1 MCPIRAITTLIIT
14 HPAIDVHRN
23 HGGADLSSQGGGIR
37 MAHVLISTM
46 PAVGHVNPLLL
57 TAAKLVE
64 RGHRVWWHTG
74 PEAAPKVE
82 ASGAW
87 FVPMQHTRDIV
98 EPLRQAQQKHG
109 LAAANAAMISLFVEP
124 MLGQLRDYQAILAD
138 FPADVVV
145 VDMCSLGALLLR
157 ETGGPVW
164 ATVGINPLRTAE
176 SPPYGSGKAP
186 ARSPIGRFQNRLIS
200 WLGNHVVLHEV
211 TVAFNQQRRRVGLPA
226 VAKGTTVFDY
236 LMSPFLHLQGTT
248 PAFEFPYRELPP
260 QLHFVGPML
269 PPLPTDYAPPPWWPD
284 LEAGRPVVHVTQG
297 TVATAVGELVC
308 PTIEALAGE
317 DVLVVVTTP
326 APEQLGAV
334 PSNVRVERM
343 IPHALLLPHV
353 DVMVTNGGYN
363 GVKVAL
369 AYGVPLVA
377 AGATEDKPEVCSRIA
392 WSGAGVNLH
401 TGRPTVAQLKQAIQR
416 VLHDSTYRQHAR
428 AIQADFAAHDSPA
441 EAAQL
446 LERLAQTK
454 QPIVHTNG
462 GNS

>member
-1 MCPIRAITTLIIT
+1 
-14 HPAIDVHRN
+14 
-23 HGGADLSSQGGGIR
+23 

-46 PAVGHVNPLLL
+46 PAIGHVNPLLL
-57 TAAKLVE
+57 TAAKLVA
-64 RGHRVWWHTG
+64 RGHRVCWHTG

-82 ASGAW
+82 ASGAR
-87 FVPMQHTRDIV
+87 FVPMHHTRDIV

-138 FPADVVV
+138 FAADVVV
-145 VDMCSLGALLLR
+145 VDMCSLGALLLH

-164 ATVGINPLRTAE
+164 ATVGINPLGRPE
-176 SPPYGSGKAP
+176 SPPWGSGKAP
-186 ARSPIGRFQNRLIS
+186 ARSSIGRFQNRLIS
-200 WLGNHVVLHEV
+200 WLGDHVMLREV

-226 VAKGTTVFDY
+226 VAKGTTVFDC

-248 PAFEFPYRELPP
+248 PAFEFPYRDLPP
-260 QLHFVGPML
+260 YVHFVGPML
-269 PPLPTDYAPPPWWPD
+269 PPLPTDYAPPSWWGE
-284 LEAGRPVVHVTQG
+284 LETGRPVVHVTQG
-297 TVATAVGELVC
+297 TVATDVAELVC
-308 PTIEALAGE
+308 PTIQALAGE

-369 AYGVPLVA
+369 AHGVPLVA

-392 WSGAGVNLH
+392 WSGAGVNLQ
-401 TGRPTVAQLKQAIQR
+401 TGRPTPAQLKQAIQR
-416 VLHDSTYRQHAR
+416 VLHDSSYRQHAR
-428 AIQADFAAHDSPA
+428 AIQADFAAHDSPI

-446 LERLAQTK
+446 LERLTQTK
-454 QPIVHTNG
+454 QPIVHING
-462 GNS
+462 GSS